1 MCFGR
6 EIRTLKRAGWACVCV
21 RWGGVR
27 GEGDVRWGKGGRVVM
42 ISSSRRRGRVAD
54 N

>member
-21 RWGGVR
+21 RWGG
-27 GEGDVRWGKGGRVVM
+27 GGKGG
-42 ISSSRRRGRVAD
+42 GWCLLG
-54 N
+54 